1 MLTNENGRKTKR
13 LSREILGLLLITAVI
28 ALFFWGF
35 LYLTANS
42 ISETYFTERNLQPS
56 EGQWL
61 TLRAWIR
68 SVSLLFDGDSVSGAV
83 SVPAGAKAGVS
94 EGNYTRGGCPA
105 HTPLRGYAFRCEEAN
120 ELTELAEH
128 INFLSE
134 TERRRQTAGNGT
146 AGRAGAHDSRP
157 FA

>member
-1 MLTNENGRKTKR
+1 MTNENGRKTKR

-42 ISETYFTERNLQPS
+42 ISETYFAERNLQPS

-68 SVSLLFDGDSVSGAV
+68 SVSLLSTVILFLVLFLFLLGQKLDFEDTLGFKIVANDTKLITAIIVVICLVSPSVKSWIVSKRSKEGA
-83 SVPAGAKAGVS
+83 
-94 EGNYTRGGCPA
+94 
-105 HTPLRGYAFRCEEAN
+105 
-120 ELTELAEH
+120 
-128 INFLSE
+128 
-134 TERRRQTAGNGT
+134 
-146 AGRAGAHDSRP
+146 
-157 FA
+157 

>member
-1 MLTNENGRKTKR
+1 MTNENGRKTKR

-42 ISETYFTERNLQPS
+42 ISETYFAERNLQPS

-68 SVSLLFDGDSVSGAV
+68 SVSLLSTVILFLVLFLFLLPIDWILCRWIFHQLCRRWLGT
-83 SVPAGAKAGVS
+83 S
-94 EGNYTRGGCPA
+94 EV
-105 HTPLRGYAFRCEEAN
+105 
-120 ELTELAEH
+120 
-128 INFLSE
+128 
-134 TERRRQTAGNGT
+134 
-146 AGRAGAHDSRP
+146 
-157 FA
+157 

>member
-42 ISETYFTERNLQPS
+42 ISETYFAERNLQPS

-68 SVSLLFDGDSVSGAV
+68 SVSLLSDGDSVSGAV
-83 SVPAGAKAGVS
+83 SVPAGAEAGVS
-94 EGNYTRGGCPA
+94 EGNHTGGGCPA
-105 HTPLRGYAFRCEEAN
+105 HTPLGGYHSAARGE
-120 ELTELAEH
+120 
-128 INFLSE
+128 
-134 TERRRQTAGNGT
+134 
-146 AGRAGAHDSRP
+146 
-157 FA
+157 